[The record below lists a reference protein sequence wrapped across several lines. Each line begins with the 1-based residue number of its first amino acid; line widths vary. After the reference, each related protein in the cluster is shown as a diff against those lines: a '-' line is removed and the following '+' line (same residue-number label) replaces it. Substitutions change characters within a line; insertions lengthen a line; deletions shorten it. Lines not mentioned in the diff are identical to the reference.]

1 MCNHQILYD
10 IIIINFYYYH
20 NKLIVINISDAVVNS
35 ANLLVWDSI
44 MPKMKKT
51 YDDIRKQVESYMK

>member
-1 MCNHQILYD
+1 MNSFSGWRDYLY
-10 IIIINFYYYH
+10 IIIADI
-20 NKLIVINISDAVVNS
+20 LENS

-51 YDDIRKQVESYMK
+51 YDDIRKQVEPYMNPR